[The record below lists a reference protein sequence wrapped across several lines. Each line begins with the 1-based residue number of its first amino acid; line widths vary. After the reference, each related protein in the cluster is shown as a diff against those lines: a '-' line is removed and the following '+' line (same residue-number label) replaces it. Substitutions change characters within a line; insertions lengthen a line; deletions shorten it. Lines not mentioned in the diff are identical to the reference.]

1 MTITPRLNDAL
12 AAARHAT
19 AMREA
24 IEHPA
29 AAGTAGM
36 APVAMTPLA
45 PPRAAG
51 VSGISSTSSTS
62 STLGTTAT
70 HGADDGVDA
79 PPADTLPC
87 MVPTVRRELFD
98 RTREELL
105 DLLGRRD
112 LGALPPSWAGVS
124 GRLTQE
130 EAASAAA
137 ALQLI
142 AARVSP

>member
-12 AAARHAT
+12 AAARHAA
-19 AMREA
+19 AMQ
-24 IEHPA
+24 A
-29 AAGTAGM
+29 AAERPAGSAAAAAGM

-45 PPRAAG
+45 PPR
-51 VSGISSTSSTS
+51 T
-62 STLGTTAT
+62 
-70 HGADDGVDA
+70 DGVAANAENVANAAAQANAAQD
-79 PPADTLPC
+79 DTLPG
-87 MVPTVRRELFD
+87 MVPTARRELFD
-98 RTREELL
+98 RTREEWL

-130 EAASAAA
+130 EAASTAA

>member
-19 AMREA
+19 AMQAAAERPA
-24 IEHPA
+24 GPA
-29 AAGTAGM
+29 AAAASM
-36 APVAMTPLA
+36 APVALTPLA
-45 PPRAAG
+45 PPRADGAAG
-51 VSGISSTSSTS
+51 TG
-62 STLGTTAT
+62 
-70 HGADDGVDA
+70 GANK
-79 PPADTLPC
+79 PANVAQASAAQEDTVPG
-87 MVPTVRRELFD
+87 MVPTARRELFD

-112 LGALPPSWAGVS
+112 LGALPPSRAGVS

-142 AARVSP
+142 AVRVSP

>member
-1 MTITPRLNDAL
+1 MTITPRPNDAL
-12 AAARHAT
+12 AAARHAA
-19 AMREA
+19 AMQAAVERPA
-24 IEHPA
+24 GPA
-29 AAGTAGM
+29 AAAAAAACM
-36 APVAMTPLA
+36 APVALTPLA
-45 PPRAAG
+45 PPRAEGAAG
-51 VSGISSTSSTS
+51 TQ
-62 STLGTTAT
+62 AQA
-70 HGADDGVDA
+70 GAAQRNAAQADA
-79 PPADTLPC
+79 AQHDTLPG
-87 MVPTVRRELFD
+87 MVPTARRELFD

>member
-12 AAARHAT
+12 AATRHAA
-19 AMREA
+19 AMQ
-24 IEHPA
+24 A
-29 AAGTAGM
+29 AAERPAGAAANAASM
-36 APVAMTPLA
+36 APVALTPLA
-45 PPRAAG
+45 PPHAA
-51 VSGISSTSSTS
+51 TA
-62 STLGTTAT
+62 GTEAEAAT
-70 HGADDGVDA
+70 DAQDGTM
-79 PPADTLPC
+79 PG
-87 MVPTVRRELFD
+87 MVPTARRELFD

>member
-12 AAARHAT
+12 AAARHT
-19 AMREA
+19 AAMQAAVERPA
-24 IEHPA
+24 GPA
-29 AAGTAGM
+29 AAAAGM
-36 APVAMTPLA
+36 APVSMTPLA
-45 PPRAAG
+45 PPRTDGAPGTAANAAQA
-51 VSGISSTSSTS
+51 S
-62 STLGTTAT
+62 A
-70 HGADDGVDA
+70 ARDDS
-79 PPADTLPC
+79 LPG
-87 MVPTVRRELFD
+87 MVPTARRELFD

>member
-1 MTITPRLNDAL
+1 MTITPRLHDAL
-12 AAARHAT
+12 AAARHA
-19 AMREA
+19 AA
-24 IEHPA
+24 LQ
-29 AAGTAGM
+29 AAGERVAGSAAVARM

-45 PPRAAG
+45 PPRA
-51 VSGISSTSSTS
+51 
-62 STLGTTAT
+62 LGDTALTAT
-70 HGADDGVDA
+70 EDREAARQHEA
-79 PPADTLPC
+79 LPG

-98 RTREELL
+98 RTRDALL

-112 LGALPPSWAGVS
+112 LGALPPSWAGIS
-124 GRLTQE
+124 GCLTQE

>member
-12 AAARHAT
+12 AATRHAA
-19 AMREA
+19 AMQAAAERPA
-24 IEHPA
+24 GPA
-29 AAGTAGM
+29 AAVAGM
-36 APVAMTPLA
+36 APVALTPLA
-45 PPRAAG
+45 PPRVDGAAG
-51 VSGISSTSSTS
+51 TA
-62 STLGTTAT
+62 GTESPANTARANT
-70 HGADDGVDA
+70 AQD
-79 PPADTLPC
+79 DTLPG
-87 MVPTVRRELFD
+87 MVPTARRELFD

>member
-1 MTITPRLNDAL
+1 MTINTRLTDAP
-12 AAARHAT
+12 AAARHAS
-19 AMREA
+19 ALQPAAELS
-24 IEHPA
+24 A
-29 AAGTAGM
+29 AAGSAAGM

-45 PPRAAG
+45 PPRAD
-51 VSGISSTSSTS
+51 SE
-62 STLGTTAT
+62 TAP
-70 HGADDGVDA
+70 GSDDEPMPG
-79 PPADTLPC
+79 
-87 MVPTVRRELFD
+87 MVPTARRELFD

-112 LGALPPSWAGVS
+112 FGALPPSWAAIS
-124 GRLTQE
+124 GRLSQE

>member
-12 AAARHAT
+12 AAARHAAT
-19 AMREA
+19 MQAA
-24 IEHPA
+24 AQHPA
-29 AAGTAGM
+29 GPAAVAANM
-36 APVAMTPLA
+36 APVALTPLA
-45 PPRAAG
+45 PPRVDGAPGAEAQARAAQ
-51 VSGISSTSSTS
+51 
-62 STLGTTAT
+62 
-70 HGADDGVDA
+70 DDA
-79 PPADTLPC
+79 LPG
-87 MVPTVRRELFD
+87 MVPTARRELFD

>member
-12 AAARHAT
+12 AAARHAA
-19 AMREA
+19 AMQAAAERPA
-24 IEHPA
+24 GPA
-29 AAGTAGM
+29 AAAAGM
-36 APVAMTPLA
+36 APVALTPLA
-45 PPRAAG
+45 PPRTDGAPGTQAQPGAARG
-51 VSGISSTSSTS
+51 
-62 STLGTTAT
+62 
-70 HGADDGVDA
+70 GAAQTDA
-79 PPADTLPC
+79 AQDDTLPG
-87 MVPTVRRELFD
+87 MVPTARRELFD